1 MRLKSALLF
10 SNILTVVLGSSAQAE
25 NKFLAPTA
33 TEKTTFT
40 PVSCSAPDGMVAF
53 AFNLAPLDV
62 YLARSGPTSDSDYI
76 NTFFELET
84 QILLARDF
92 MTTTDAD
99 VAEICNQ
106 LEQGGVSDELQNSL
120 QSAIEA
126 DLLWWPIDT
135 RMDVL
140 ARPDDTDAT
149 PQPINSGY
157 VSAKHVSFVSE
168 AEWARMTA
176 PNRLGYLSLGDRY
189 DPVPIAS
196 IEGIDTDNARAVA
209 ADSTPSVWACLS
221 GFNTSP
227 LLQFFASVD
236 DGSGNPVV
244 LPFHQT
250 EFEIENGIWSD
261 CTFDDEVE
269 VDDTELDDIPYK
281 PLEYVAN
288 CPAKTI
294 DGIEI
299 DARSLPVSYGAMGG
313 YGTNFALLCPA
324 MTVEILQGDCD
335 QGNEYSC
342 ENLAEFLER

>member
-1 MRLKSALLF
+1 MRLQSALL
-10 SNILTVVLGSSAQAE
+10 LGSILSVMFGSNAMAQ
-25 NKFLAPTA
+25 NKFLAPA
-33 TEKTTFT
+33 TVDHTY
-40 PVSCSAPDGMVAF
+40 PRAVSCSAPTGMVAF
-53 AFNLAPLDV
+53 ASNLAPLDV
-62 YLARSGPTSDSDYI
+62 YLARSGPSSDSDYI

-126 DLLWWPIDT
+126 DLLWWPINT
-135 RMDVL
+135 RMGVL
-140 ARPDDTDAT
+140 SRPDETDAT
-149 PQPINSGY
+149 LQTINTGY

-168 AEWARMTA
+168 PEWVRMTA

-221 GFNTSP
+221 GFNMSP
-227 LLQFFASVD
+227 LLQFFATVD

-250 EFEIENGIWSD
+250 EFAIENGIWSD

-269 VDDTELDDIPYK
+269 VDESELDGIPYK

-299 DARSLPVSYGAMGG
+299 DARFLPVSYGAMGG

-324 MTVEILQGDCD
+324 MTVEILQDDCD

-342 ENLAEFLER
+342 DGLAEFLER